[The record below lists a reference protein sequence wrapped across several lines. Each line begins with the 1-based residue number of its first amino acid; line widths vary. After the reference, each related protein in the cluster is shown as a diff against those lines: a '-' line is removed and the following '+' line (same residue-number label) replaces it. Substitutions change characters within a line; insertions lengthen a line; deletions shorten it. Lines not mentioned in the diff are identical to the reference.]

1 MSGVRPFHW
10 PSLRRDVLGRIAPIA
25 LALVWVLV
33 SSQAAFA
40 EPRRERIIVK
50 FESEGGHALDG
61 CAETL
66 FREGRTFASE
76 ARDGSDS
83 LDTLQ
88 ARVAVREVRAL
99 FRRPDGSSLGEQRR
113 RLGQSLQ
120 KKMKKK
126 GRRRGRGGPRG
137 QSTPPPP
144 DLAHIYSVEIGEG
157 VAAETALALYG
168 KDPHVA
174 WVQRDNTHQLDQAPL
189 SPNDPFFHSSGSW
202 NQDFDDLWGLK
213 RVRAPEAWSL
223 TQGEGVVVAVVDTG
237 LDYLHPDIAANV
249 WVNPGEDLDANGR
262 VDPADWNGIDD
273 DGNGFIDDLRGFDFA
288 NSVDGDLDGFYDGP
302 LDVGDPDPFDD
313 RGHGTHVAGTI
324 AAVANNGIGI
334 AGVAPKARIM
344 PLKGFPAEGEGLD
357 SDLWRAVLYAAHNGA
372 RVINTS
378 WSCSPAC
385 PRNPLAEEIVR
396 WVHAMGAVIVTSAGN
411 RNADVVTN
419 SPENMREVIT
429 VASSG
434 QDDRPSQTFTNFGWG
449 VDVAA
454 PGGGP
459 GTAIGVYVAR
469 RNILSLRSSA
479 DEGSAPFAVGPDY
492 MRSAGTSMAAPHV
505 SGAVALL
512 LAAYPD
518 LEYADLRRLI
528 RQGAADLGPPGH
540 DHAMG
545 AGRLDIAGAF
555 AQFPLPRLRAA
566 LDAPRAGSVLRPGPP
581 ETDPEEHDHH
591 DGDDDRD
598 NDKDRDDALQ
608 DGPNRIAIRGTA
620 SGPDML
626 DFTLSYGRG
635 NVPDAWLP
643 ITPAHAAAVRE
654 GVLGYWDIRDAD
666 EGTYVVRLEV
676 RAADG
681 RVYREFLPLSLE
693 RNRFMP
699 VTAPGPSVS
708 GADLNGRFVAWEAR
722 RTLEQP
728 PKSAEHWNAFVTDFL
743 SGRQWTLAATEADE
757 RNPSV
762 SRARRTRESERQPRA
777 RKARSLVATWSG
789 ETTGLGRVQA
799 LGCVLNLT
807 TGICPPMGVDPDR
820 TASQS
825 PLSAQG
831 RIFWLAAE
839 SGVDSSLRAC
849 APDTA
854 GSECVEYDL
863 GLPPARR
870 SFLRSDGETLTWI
883 EHQGGQR
890 VALCRIDPV
899 TGACP
904 PRVLPEIISPFSRVA
919 VSGNLVAWVKFSFGR
934 NQPLLLC
941 EFDPETGACP
951 PMEVAPNVH
960 DSTPRLAG
968 NRLVWDASVGDEA
981 SDVFFCEYDAELGLC
996 PVQRLTAQMGS
1007 QGQSAIAGRRVIWL
1021 DERAGPVAV
1030 YGITLPDFVEVELDA
1045 ERVTAGRR
1053 FEVRVRATTHATKGK
1068 RRGGSPEQPPMSLK
1082 VEAYRLEDN
1091 QPRSVDSA
1099 ALRLDFED
1107 RGEGRGRLRWQPR
1120 ARDAGDWVFRFAA
1133 QTEAGLVTRKSVR
1146 VRVEAEPQRR
1156 GRRRGRGG
1164 GGHR

>member
-1 MSGVRPFHW
+1 MPRVRPIQLASFQ
-10 PSLRRDVLGRIAPIA
+10 REVLERTPTIAPALAVA
-25 LALVWVLV
+25 LALVLA
-33 SSQAAFA
+33 SALIGAHAAWA

-50 FESEGGHALDG
+50 FESEGSHALDA

-66 FREGRTFASE
+66 FRDGRAFASE
-76 ARDGSDS
+76 ARDGSNS
-83 LDTLQ
+83 LDAVQ
-88 ARVAVREVRAL
+88 ARVAVRGVRAL
-99 FRRPDGSSLGEQRR
+99 FRRPDGSSLAEQRR
-113 RLGQSLQ
+113 RLGQSL
-120 KKMKKK
+120 KKKK

-137 QSTPPPP
+137 QSAPRLP

-157 VAAETALALYG
+157 VRAETALALYG
-168 KDPHVA
+168 QDPHVA
-174 WVQRDNTHQLDQAPL
+174 WVQRDHTHQLDQAPL
-189 SPNDPFFHSSGSW
+189 APNDPFFHSSGSW
-202 NQDFDDLWGLK
+202 NQSFDDLWGLK
-213 RVRAPEAWSL
+213 RVRAPEVWPL
-223 TQGEGVVVAVVDTG
+223 TRGEGVVVAVVDTG
-237 LDYLHPDIAANV
+237 LDYLHPDIAENV
-249 WVNPGEDLDANGR
+249 WVNPGEDLNGNGR
-262 VDPADWNGIDD
+262 VDPADWNGVDD

-372 RVINTS
+372 QVINTS

-396 WVHAMGAVIVTSAGN
+396 WVHALGAVIVTSAGN

-434 QDDRPSQTFTNFGWG
+434 QDDRPSETFTNFGWG

-459 GTAIGVYVAR
+459 ADVLGVYLAR

-479 DEGSAPFAVGPDY
+479 DAGSAPFAVGTDY

-512 LAAYPD
+512 LAAHPD
-518 LEYADLRRLI
+518 LKYAALRRLI

-545 AGRLDIAGAF
+545 AGRLDIEGAL

-566 LDAPRAGSVLRPGPP
+566 LDSPRAGSVLRPGPP
-581 ETDPEEHDHH
+581 GRELGERGRDEESAGH
-591 DGDDDRD
+591 R
-598 NDKDRDDALQ
+598 
-608 DGPNRIAIRGTA
+608 DGPNRIPIRGTA
-620 SGPDML
+620 SGLDML
-626 DFTLSYGRG
+626 DYTLTYGRG

-643 ITPAHAAAVRE
+643 ITPAHAAAVHE
-654 GVLGYWDIRDAD
+654 GILGYWDIRDAT

-681 RVYREFLPLSLE
+681 RTYREFLPLSLE
-693 RNRFMP
+693 RNSP
-699 VTAPGPSVS
+699 TPITSPGPSVS
-708 GADLNGRFVAWEAR
+708 ASGLNGRFVTWEAR
-722 RTLEQP
+722 RTPEQP
-728 PKSAEHWNAFVTDFL
+728 PKNADHWNAFVTDFV
-743 SGRQWTLAATEADE
+743 SGRQWSLAATEADE
-757 RNPSV
+757 RRPSV
-762 SRARRTRESERQPRA
+762 SRAPGAPESRRSGRS

-789 ETTGLGRVQA
+789 EAAGLGRVQA
-799 LGCVLNLT
+799 LGCVLNLA
-807 TGICPPMGVDPDR
+807 TGSCPPLSVDPDR

-839 SGVDSSLRAC
+839 SGGNSSLRAC
-849 APDTA
+849 APDSA

-883 EHQGGQR
+883 EHERGQR
-890 VALCRIDPV
+890 VALCPIDRA

-904 PRVLPEIISPFSRVA
+904 ARVLPDTISPFSRVA

-951 PMEVAPNVH
+951 PIEVAADVN
-960 DSTPRLAG
+960 DSTPRLSG
-968 NRLVWDASVGDEA
+968 SRLVWDASVGDEA
-981 SDVFFCEYDAELGLC
+981 SDVFFCEYDAALRRC
-996 PVQRLTAQMGS
+996 PIQRLTAQMGT
-1007 QGQSAIAGRRVIWL
+1007 QSESDIAGQRVIWL
-1021 DERAGPVAV
+1021 DERSGPVAV
-1030 YGITLPDFVEVELDA
+1030 YGITLPRFVQLESAE
-1045 ERVTAGRR
+1045 ERVAVGRR
-1053 FEVRVRATTHATKGK
+1053 FEVRVRAAASAQGRNRH
-1068 RRGGSPEQPPMSLK
+1068 RHSPGDPPMALK
-1082 VEAYRLEDN
+1082 VEAYRLEGND
-1091 QPRSVDSA
+1091 PGIVDSA
-1099 ALRLDFED
+1099 SLRLRFED
-1107 RGEGRGRLRWQPR
+1107 RGEGRGRLRWTPR
-1120 ARDAGDWVFRFAA
+1120 ARDVGHWIFRFAA
-1133 QTEAGLVTRKSVR
+1133 ETESGLVTRESVR
-1146 VRVEAEPQRR
+1146 VQVEAKPKRR
-1156 GRRRGRGG
+1156 GRGRGRGG
-1164 GGHR
+1164 GGRR